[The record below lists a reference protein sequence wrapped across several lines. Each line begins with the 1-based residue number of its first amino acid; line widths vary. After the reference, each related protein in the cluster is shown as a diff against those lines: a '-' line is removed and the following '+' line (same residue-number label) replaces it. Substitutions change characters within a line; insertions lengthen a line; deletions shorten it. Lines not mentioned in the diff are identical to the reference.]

1 MMEMVK
7 MMDLRLAAAPLRVRT
22 NAVGCRMSQV
32 VLFAILT
39 AGFLPSQTS
48 QRAMLDK
55 YCVTCHNSKTK
66 IAGLTLDKMDLSN
79 VSDNAETWEKVVKK
93 LRTGAMPPLGMPKP
107 EKATVDEFL
116 SWLEGSIDKAAAL
129 HPNPGRPALHRL
141 NRAEYAN
148 AIRDLLALDID
159 SSEFLPTDDAS
170 FGFDNVASVLGL
182 SPALQERYIAAAGKI
197 SRLAV
202 GDPATSPIVDTY
214 RVRSDISQDDH
225 IEGLPLGTRGGVL
238 IHHNFPLDGEY
249 VIKVKLLKSTVDLLF
264 GGNAQDETLE
274 IALNGERVK
283 TLTINPTKKEK
294 PKEPKPEVKVN
305 NDGFDPAAA
314 TKLSM
319 SQPPDS
325 LEARLF
331 VKAGPQTV
339 TVAFLKK
346 TLAPVEDLVEPFERS
361 TFDPSDPKGLPHV
374 LSVSIGGPFE
384 AKGSGDTPSRRKIF
398 TCHPAT
404 SSEEIP
410 CARKIISTLAA
421 HAYRQPVSDSDLET
435 LLGFYQEG
443 RNRSASGNGTFENGV
458 EMALR
463 RLLASPQFVF
473 RFERDPAGFA
483 SNKAGPDAN
492 YRISDLDLASR
503 LSFFLWSSIPD
514 DELIHL
520 AAQGRLENPAVLEQ
534 QVRRMLADPRSEAL
548 VDNFAGQWL
557 YLRNLRGVAPDL
569 ETFPNFDDNLRQ
581 AFKTETE
588 LFFGSIMH
596 EDHNVLDLLSAN
608 YTFVND
614 RLARHYGIPNI
625 YGSQFRRVT
634 VTDDARRGL
643 LGQGSLLIVTSVA
656 TRTSPVQRGK
666 WLLENIMGTPPNPPP
681 AGVPPLKENTTGGK
695 PLTVRERMEQHR
707 ANPSCAGCHKVLD
720 PLGFALDNFDAV
732 GAWRTLGEDGSSI
745 DATGVLADDTKV
757 NGPVDLRK
765 ALLSRPNVFVGTMT
779 EKLMTYALGR
789 GVEYYDMPAIRAIV
803 HEAARNDYRFS
814 SLILGVVKSTPFQM
828 RRSQEKE
835 GSLSAANRSPE

>member
-1 MMEMVK
+1 M
-7 MMDLRLAAAPLRVRT
+7 RVFP
-22 NAVGCRMSQV
+22 AISI
-32 VLFAILT
+32 AILT
-39 AGFLPSQTS
+39 VGFLPAQTS
-48 QRAMLDK
+48 HHALLDK

-66 IAGLTLDKMDLSN
+66 IAGLTLDTMDLSK
-79 VSDNAETWEKVVKK
+79 VPDSAETWEKVIKK

-107 EKATVDEFL
+107 DKASAEEFAT
-116 SWLEGSIDKAAAL
+116 WLETSIDKAAAA

-148 AIRDLLALDID
+148 AIRDMLALDID
-159 SSEFLPTDDAS
+159 SAEFLPADDSS

-264 GGNAQDETLE
+264 GGNALDETLE

-283 TLTINPTKKEK
+283 TLTINPKKK
-294 PKEPKPEVKVN
+294 AEPKPDVKVASE
-305 NDGFDPAAA
+305 GFDPAAA

-331 VKAGPQTV
+331 VKAGPQIV

-346 TLAPVEDLVEPFERS
+346 TLAPVEDLVEPLQRS

-384 AKGSGDTPSRRKIF
+384 AKGSGDTPSRRRIF

-404 SSEEIP
+404 ASEEMP

-421 HAYRQPVSDSDLET
+421 HAYREPVSDSDLET

-443 RNRSASGNGTFENGV
+443 RNKGTFENGI

-463 RLLASPQFVF
+463 RMLASPQFVF
-473 RFERDPAGFA
+473 RFERDPANVVA
-483 SNKAGPDAN
+483 DTN

-514 DELIHL
+514 DELIRL
-520 AAQGRLENPAVLEQ
+520 ASQGKLKNPAVLEQ
-534 QVRRMLADPRSEAL
+534 QVRRMLADARSQAL

-596 EDHNVLDLLSAN
+596 EDHNVLDLLNAN
-608 YTFVND
+608 YTFVNE

-681 AGVPPLKENTTGGK
+681 AGVPPLKENVAGGR

-707 ANPSCAGCHKVLD
+707 ENQPCAGCHKVLD

-732 GAWRTLGEDGSSI
+732 GGWRTLGEDGSPI
-745 DATGVLADDTKV
+745 DATGVLADGTKV
-757 NGPVDLRK
+757 NGPVDLRN

-779 EKLMTYALGR
+779 GKLMTYALGR

-803 HEAARNDYRFS
+803 HDAARNDYRFS
-814 SLILGVVKSTPFQM
+814 SLVVGIVRSVPFQM
-828 RRSQEKE
+828 RRSQEE
-835 GSLSAANRSPE
+835 